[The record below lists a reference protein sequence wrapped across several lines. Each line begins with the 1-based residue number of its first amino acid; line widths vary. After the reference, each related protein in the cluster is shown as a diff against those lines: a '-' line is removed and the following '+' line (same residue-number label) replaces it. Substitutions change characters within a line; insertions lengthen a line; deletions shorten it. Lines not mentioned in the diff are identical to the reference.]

1 MAFDKTVF
9 LPIDPESAFELVT
22 QPERMRRWKTVAARI
37 DLRVGGDYRWTITP
51 GNSAAGKL
59 TRVESGKELAFT
71 WGWEGSG
78 DLPPGA
84 SEVSITLEAVPGG
97 TNLRLVHSGL
107 NAEQEKGHG
116 EGWNHYLDRLVE
128 LSTNGNVEADP
139 WVAAPDPIDVL
150 TSAEASLA
158 IAQRILRGVGE
169 DQLTNSTPCPE
180 FTVAQLIDHQ
190 YGSLCLIAA
199 SLGVKIPTVISG
211 NFEIRLADLAQATLE
226 SFRIRGTDGVL
237 TLGENTLPAAFVARL
252 LNIELAVHAS
262 DIAIATKQDLGISPI
277 LAEYILGL
285 ARETLIPEV
294 RAEGRFGPE
303 VEIPGDAPSLN
314 RLLALTGRS

>member
-9 LPIDPESAFELVT
+9 LPIDTKAAFELVT

-128 LSTNGNVEADP
+128 LATNGNVEADP

>member
-9 LPIDPESAFELVT
+9 LPLDPESVFELVT

-37 DLRVGGDYRWTITP
+37 DLRVGGEYRWTITP

-59 TRVESGKELAFT
+59 TRVESGKELTFT

-84 SEVSITLEAVPGG
+84 SQVSITLEGVTGG

-107 NAEQEKGHG
+107 NAEQEIGHA
-116 EGWNHYLDRLVE
+116 EGWNHYLDRLVA
-128 LSTNGNVEADP
+128 LATDGSVEPDP
-139 WVAAPDPIDVL
+139 WAAAPDPIDAL

-158 IAQRILRGVGE
+158 IAQRILRGVKQE
-169 DQLTNSTPCPE
+169 QLGNSTPCPE
-180 FTVAQLIDHQ
+180 FSLAQLIDHQ

-199 SLGVKIPTVISG
+199 GLGVEIPAKTLD
-211 NFEIRLADLAQATLE
+211 NFEVRLADLAQTTIEKFRARGLEGLITL
-226 SFRIRGTDGVL
+226 R
-237 TLGENTLPAAFVARL
+237 ENTLPAAFVARL

-285 ARETLIPEV
+285 ARETVVPEV
-294 RAEGRFGPE
+294 RADGRFGPE
-303 VEIPGDAPSLN
+303 VKLPADAPSLD
-314 RLLALTGRS
+314 RLLAFTGRG